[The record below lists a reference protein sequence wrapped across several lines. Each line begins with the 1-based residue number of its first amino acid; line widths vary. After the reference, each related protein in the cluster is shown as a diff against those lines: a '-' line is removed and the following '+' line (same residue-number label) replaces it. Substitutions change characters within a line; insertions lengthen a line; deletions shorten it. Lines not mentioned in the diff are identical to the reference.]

1 MDPDSPMYF
10 HSNLCVNV
18 PATFKCNDLSDV
30 YFLYN
35 IMSFLQPETIMVIYI
50 PTIWLE
56 AWHIASAQ

>member
-30 YFLYN
+30 YFLHN

-50 PTIWLE
+50 PTI
-56 AWHIASAQ
+56 